1 MKQPH
6 TTAIMVSRC
15 PLQKHSAHGAVY
27 LPFIEGCALT
37 GTCALFTD
45 PHNPLSHPRRGSA
58 LIFYFLIFFLS
69 VIPTPMAS
77 APATG
82 TMLSGV
88 FVATGVGD
96 VSGATDAITG
106 VLSGVMVPVGG
117 TVVGS
122 GVLLSDM
129 FAMSA

>member
-1 MKQPH
+1 
-6 TTAIMVSRC
+6 
-15 PLQKHSAHGAVY
+15 
-27 LPFIEGCALT
+27 
-37 GTCALFTD
+37 
-45 PHNPLSHPRRGSA
+45 
-58 LIFYFLIFFLS
+58 
-69 VIPTPMAS
+69 MAS

-96 VSGATDAITG
+96 VSWVTEAIAG
-106 VLSGVMVPVGG
+106 VLSGVMVMVGG